1 MSLSFSAFCSRLGF
15 PLTNERWSWC
25 AVNAERRQALF
36 TVWEDRLEPPSRTL
50 IDFTWLNDP
59 ARTELGAREFRR
71 VMARVLNDG
80 FDAYGILCEA
90 RDPEAHP
97 RKRKRFD
104 HELLVLAVSDKGGRA
119 VGRVTGT
126 IDGEVLRSGL
136 SPVAAIVAKR
146 SAIEDLDGDPV
157 GSETPEQFTAT
168 ATFYERDPKVRRR
181 VLARAHGRCEH
192 CDELGFEKPGGD
204 RYLETHH
211 IIALAEQGPDTLAN
225 VIALCPSHHREAHY
239 GSDRLALE
247 AAFVRK
253 LVALR
258 GGGLA
263 GARED

>member
-1 MSLSFSAFCSRLGF
+1 MSLSFSAFCSHIGF

-25 AVNAERRQALF
+25 AVNEGRRQAVF
-36 TVWEDRLEPPSRTL
+36 TVWEDRLEPPSRTM

-71 VMARVLNDG
+71 VMARVLDDG

-90 RDPEAHP
+90 VNPEAHP
-97 RKRKRFD
+97 RTRKRFD
-104 HELLVLAVSDKGGRA
+104 RELLVLAVSDEGGRT

-126 IDGEVLRSGL
+126 VHGEVVRSGQ
-136 SPVAAIVAKR
+136 SPVAAIMLKR
-146 SAIEDLDGDPV
+146 SAIDDLDGDPV
-157 GSETPEQFTAT
+157 GSEAPERFTGA

-181 VLARAHGRCEH
+181 VLARARGRCEH
-192 CDELGFEKPGGD
+192 CGELGFEKPGGD

-239 GSDRLALE
+239 GLDRSALE
-247 AAFVRK
+247 IAFVRR
-253 LVALR
+253 LVALGR
-258 GGGLA
+258 GGRA
-263 GARED
+263 VVREE